1 MKKNEQTRDV
11 RDLVSLASDSDSLA
25 SFICKFARLGIE
37 DKKFQHPNTFYLH
50 VKIGKV
56 VVCNNAFS
64 IRCPVIDL
72 NSFLERLKLITDMYP
87 DSFYVTYEKGYK
99 SKKKTLGDI
108 EYLLIVLTHVKAQID
123 SLFVK
128 AVGNY
133 VKQ

>member
-1 MKKNEQTRDV
+1 MFST
-11 RDLVSLASDSDSLA
+11 SL
-25 SFICKFARLGIE
+25 I
-37 DKKFQHPNTFYLH
+37 
-50 VKIGKV
+50 
-56 VVCNNAFS
+56 
-64 IRCPVIDL
+64 
-72 NSFLERLKLITDMYP
+72 MYP

-99 SKKKTLGDI
+99 SKKETLGDI

>member
-1 MKKNEQTRDV
+1 
-11 RDLVSLASDSDSLA
+11 
-25 SFICKFARLGIE
+25 
-37 DKKFQHPNTFYLH
+37 
-50 VKIGKV
+50 
-56 VVCNNAFS
+56 
-64 IRCPVIDL
+64 
-72 NSFLERLKLITDMYP
+72 MYP

-99 SKKKTLGDI
+99 GKKETLGDI

>member
-25 SFICKFARLGIE
+25 SFICK
-37 DKKFQHPNTFYLH
+37 
-50 VKIGKV
+50 
-56 VVCNNAFS
+56 
-64 IRCPVIDL
+64 
-72 NSFLERLKLITDMYP
+72 
-87 DSFYVTYEKGYK
+87 
-99 SKKKTLGDI
+99 I
-108 EYLLIVLTHVKAQID
+108 EYLLIVLTHVKARID